1 MLPGLHRY
9 RTAGGAAMTG
19 LVSGLAP
26 HIESLLA
33 VKHALGLPYTTS
45 GGTGKCSTRCAPNT
59 IPSRPS

>member
-1 MLPGLHRY
+1 
-9 RTAGGAAMTG
+9 MTG

-45 GGTGKCSTRCAPNT
+45 ERHLRHFVSGHV
-59 IPSRPS
+59 IPPVEGVVRHVIPPLAVT